1 MKTTSAVPKAL
12 FFKTTDLYTLYLFS
26 EYADN

>member
-1 MKTTSAVPKAL
+1 MKIIYTSLKLL
-12 FFKTTDLYTLYLFS
+12 FFETTDVYTVYLFS

>member
-1 MKTTSAVPKAL
+1 MKIMYLVPKLL
-12 FFKTTDLYTLYLFS
+12 FFKTADVYTVYLFF

>member
-1 MKTTSAVPKAL
+1 MKIIYTSPKLL
-12 FFKTTDLYTLYLFS
+12 FFGTTDVYTVYLFF